1 MSTARRLRMLKRT
14 YPQPGD
20 VRVGNTTVVANP
32 SRTLIRWGAIFGGLV
47 LGLGLLVLLS
57 SLWFALAYGSNIT
70 TISSNMRWFIGVSAV
85 ASLFIAGILTGYLSG
100 VRGFGTGMLHGFTL
114 WGLLLLVTLTIGIP
128 SILNVFNAGQ
138 VSSQVTQATNSVA
151 SSTAV
156 TAMWASFWTILGGF
170 IAAGIG
176 GAIGGAFSHG
186 NAALI
191 ATDTDSVP
199 KRDTVAEDRPTVRVS

>member
-1 MSTARRLRMLKRT
+1 MLQRT
-14 YPQPGD
+14 YTQPGD

-47 LGLGLLVLLS
+47 LGMALLVLLT
-57 SLWFALAYGSNIT
+57 SLWFALAYGSNMT

-85 ASLFIAGILTGYLSG
+85 GSLFIAGILTGYLSG
-100 VRGFGTGMLHGFTL
+100 VRGVGTGMLHGFTL

-138 VSSQVTQATNSVA
+138 VTSQVTQATNSLA
-151 SSTAV
+151 SSVAV

-176 GAIGGAFSHG
+176 GAIGGAFSRG
-186 NAALI
+186 NEALV

-199 KRDTVAEDRPTVRVS
+199 NDTVVAEDRPTYRAS

>member
-1 MSTARRLRMLKRT
+1 MLQRT
-14 YPQPGD
+14 YTQPGD

-47 LGLGLLVLLS
+47 LGMALLVLLT
-57 SLWFALAYGSNIT
+57 SLWFALAYGSNMT
-70 TISSNMRWFIGVSAV
+70 TVSSNMRWFIGASAV
-85 ASLFIAGILTGYLSG
+85 GSLFIAGILTGYLSG

-138 VSSQVTQATNSVA
+138 VTSQVTQATNAVA
-151 SSTAV
+151 SSVAI

-176 GAIGGAFSHG
+176 GAIGGAFSRE
-186 NAALI
+186 NEALI
-191 ATDTDSVP
+191 ATDTESVP
-199 KRDTVAEDRPTVRVS
+199 NDTVVAEDRPAYRAS

>member
-1 MSTARRLRMLKRT
+1 MLQRT
-14 YPQPGD
+14 YTTQPGD
-20 VRVGNTTVVANP
+20 VQVGNTTVVANP

-47 LGLGLLVLLS
+47 LGMALLVLLT
-57 SLWFALAYGSNIT
+57 SLWFALAYGSNMT

-100 VRGFGTGMLHGFTL
+100 VRGVGTGMLHGFTL

-138 VSSQVTQATNSVA
+138 VTSQVTQATNSLA
-151 SSTAV
+151 SSVAV

-170 IAAGIG
+170 LAAGVG
-176 GAIGGAFSHG
+176 GAIGGAFSRG
-186 NAALI
+186 NEALV
-191 ATDTDSVP
+191 ASDSESTTRNDTV
-199 KRDTVAEDRPTVRVS
+199 VAEDRPTYRAS